1 MPGHKR
7 NLDQTLIVAIAAGA
21 SCRAAAKK
29 ARVSERTARRRMA
42 DPEFVA
48 AVRAARALLLRQS
61 VARPADAGA
70 RAARTLARLCAS
82 SNEVVALSAARAVLT
97 LMFSGFPLADFSDEM
112 AETRAMVEALRAE
125 IEPTHHQAGWRG
137 ATADATP
144 TPAETPTPTPPLD
157 GLQDFFTP
165 GGAQ

>member
-1 MPGHKR
+1 
-7 NLDQTLIVAIAAGA
+7 
-21 SCRAAAKK
+21 
-29 ARVSERTARRRMA
+29 MA

-97 LMFSGFPLADFSDEM
+97 LMFSGFPLADFSDEL
-112 AETRAMVEALRAE
+112 AETRAMMEALRAE
-125 IEPTHHQAGWRG
+125 IEPTPRQAAWLG

-144 TPAETPTPTPPLD
+144 LPPPDAPPPEAPLD

-165 GGAQ
+165 EGAP